1 MMPWFAFGL
10 RPAEAINVSGL
21 GFFIALAS
29 CVSPV
34 SRIPFHHK
42 TYTVGLKIARFSRK
56 LRPDQNRGPFGAGF
70 DKTGTQ
76 GHENF
81 EHPGVGR
88 GRHRRRGGAAPP
100 TPPPAQELEVAPCN
114 ARDPP
119 PLPTRPPPTP
129 QGGRRGPV

>member
-56 LRPDQNRGPFGAGF
+56 LRPDQNRGPFGAGV
-70 DKTGTQ
+70 DKKGTQ
-76 GHENF
+76 GHENS
-81 EHPGVGR
+81 EHRGVGR
-88 GRHRRRGGAAPP
+88 GLHGRGWGRGGA
-100 TPPPAQELEVAPCN
+100 
-114 ARDPP
+114 DP
-119 PLPTRPPPTP
+119 L
-129 QGGRRGPV
+129 

>member
-56 LRPDQNRGPFGAGF
+56 LRPDQNRGPFGAGC
-70 DKTGTQ
+70 DKTATQ
-76 GHENF
+76 GPENY
-81 EHPGVGR
+81 EHRGLGR
-88 GRHRRRGGAAPP
+88 GRHGHCRYEGSA
-100 TPPPAQELEVAPCN
+100 TPP
-114 ARDPP
+114 
-119 PLPTRPPPTP
+119 
-129 QGGRRGPV
+129 